1 MRPTSG
7 IEIEDALKGGW
18 FMSLRRPTRY
28 GGALVSALLLASAW
42 IGAQTQQTPGGSYNP
57 APRLRDRTL
66 LYVGVPMKKQ
76 NTDARIPAG
85 IYVFDVNDNF
95 AFVKRIPTFDYASW
109 EDPMI
114 TDQVI
119 GVGATPTGKL
129 IMSTFK
135 GVHAFDLIT
144 EKWVWTKTYAGRMID
159 GRMVEKGTVDR
170 ASISPDGKIMYAPDG
185 YATGNRWHVIDPETG
200 ALITEVETPKTTG
213 GHNTVFAPDGSKV
226 FMAGVLSPYIS
237 VADPKTHKVIQTV
250 GPFGGED
257 YPLNLTNQ
265 RNGGVRPYTTNGRG
279 SLLFVNVNGLWGFEI
294 GDVATGKVIHRVEV
308 GTYSAGQPNCEGL
321 PNHGIAQT
329 PDEKEIWL
337 TDDINGSL
345 RVFDSTVMPPKQK
358 TTVLMPRHPDST
370 FVWPCWVTIGLDG
383 KYVYP
388 STGDVIDAATKKVVA
403 SLKDANGH
411 YVRSEKMFEAQWS
424 GGKIV
429 RYSDQFGRGMVGA
442 SVRSTQ

>member
-1 MRPTSG
+1 MR
-7 IEIEDALKGGW
+7 
-18 FMSLRRPTRY
+18 LRRWTGY
-28 GGALVSALLLASAW
+28 AGVLLSVLFLASGW
-42 IGAQTQQTPGGSYNP
+42 IGAQAPQTTGAQSYNP
-57 APRLRDRTL
+57 APRLRERTL
-66 LYVGVPMKKQ
+66 LYVGVPMKKG

-85 IYVFDVNDNF
+85 IYVFDVNDGF
-95 AFVKRIPTFDYASW
+95 AFVKRIPTFEYPAW

-119 GVGATPTGKL
+119 GVAGTPTGKF

-135 GVHAFDLIT
+135 GVHAFDLFT
-144 EKWVWTKTYAGRMID
+144 EKWLWTKTYSGRMLD
-159 GRMVEKGTVDR
+159 GRVVTNGTVDR
-170 ASISPDGKIMYAPDG
+170 FSVSPDGKIVYAPDG
-185 YATGNRWHVIDPETG
+185 YATGNRWHVIDAETG
-200 ALITEVETPKTTG
+200 TLITEVETPKTTG
-213 GHNTVFAPDGSKV
+213 GHNTVWAPDGSRV

-237 VADPKTHKVIQTV
+237 VADPKTHKVVQAV

-257 YPLNLTNQ
+257 YPLNLPSQ

-279 SLLFVNVNGLWGFEI
+279 TLLFVNVNGLWGFEV
-294 GDVATGKVIHRVEV
+294 GDVASGTVIHRVEV

-321 PNHGIAQT
+321 PNHGIAMT
-329 PDEKEIWL
+329 PDEKELWL

-358 TTVLMPRHPDST
+358 GTVLMPRHGNSN

-388 STGDVIDAATKKVVA
+388 STGDVIDAASKKVVA
-403 SLKDANGH
+403 SLKDDAGN
-411 YVRSEKMFEAQWS
+411 YVRSEKMFEVQWS

-429 RYSDQFGRGMVGA
+429 RMSDQFGRGMAGMTK
-442 SVRSTQ
+442 STQ